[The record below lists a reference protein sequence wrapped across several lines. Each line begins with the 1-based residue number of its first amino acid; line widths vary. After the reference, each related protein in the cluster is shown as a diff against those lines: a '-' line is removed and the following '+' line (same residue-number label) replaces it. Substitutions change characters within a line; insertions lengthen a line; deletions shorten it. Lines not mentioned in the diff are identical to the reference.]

1 MSSKTLT
8 RVVVLLAIT
17 LILMYL
23 GRHSAL
29 SEYFT
34 FEYMQDAIGNAGV
47 FGVFLFILIY
57 TVGTLMNIPGF
68 LFLFVGFLVYRGLN
82 GIILGYVASVIGV
95 TVHFFFVRIMAG
107 KALSE
112 IKQPFIRKQ
121 MQRITIHP
129 IKTTILL
136 RMIFYVSA
144 PVNYALALSSIKW
157 RDCLIGTMLAFPF
170 NILFNYTWMMF
181 AQDWILKWLSTS
193 G

>member
-1 MSSKTLT
+1 LSSKTLS
-8 RVVVLLAIT
+8 RVVALLVIS

-23 GRHSAL
+23 GRHSSV

-34 FEYMQDAIGNAGV
+34 LGYMQDAIRDAGA

-107 KALSE
+107 EALSE
-112 IKQPFIRKQ
+112 IKQPFVRKQ
-121 MQRITIHP
+121 MERINTHP
-129 IKTTILL
+129 IKTTVIL

-144 PVNYALALSSIKW
+144 PVNYALALSSINW
-157 RDCLIGTMLAFPF
+157 RGMVVGTMLAFPF

-181 AQDWILKWLSTS
+181 AKDWILEWLAT
-193 G
+193 